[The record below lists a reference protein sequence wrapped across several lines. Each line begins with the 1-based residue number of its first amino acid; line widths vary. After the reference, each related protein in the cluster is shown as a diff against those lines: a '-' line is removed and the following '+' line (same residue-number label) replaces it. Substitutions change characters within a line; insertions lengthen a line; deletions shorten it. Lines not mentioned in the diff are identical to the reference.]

1 MKKKAKK
8 ETKNQKQSCIS
19 LSPAF
24 HTHTHTH
31 THATELDP
39 FWRSFSHAPRQLGA
53 QCCPLAVI
61 HAGMT
66 LIGSPFPSHLFLG
79 IAKNDGEFPSVFP

>member
-8 ETKNQKQSCIS
+8 ETKNQKQPCIS

-24 HTHTHTH
+24 HTHTH

>member
-24 HTHTHTH
+24 HTHTH

-79 IAKNDGEFPSVFP
+79 IANNDGEFPSVFP

>member
-24 HTHTHTH
+24 HTHTH

>member
-1 MKKKAKK
+1 MKKKRKK
-8 ETKNQKQSCIS
+8 KQKTKNNHVYLLVQRS
-19 LSPAF
+19 
-24 HTHTHTH
+24 THTHTH